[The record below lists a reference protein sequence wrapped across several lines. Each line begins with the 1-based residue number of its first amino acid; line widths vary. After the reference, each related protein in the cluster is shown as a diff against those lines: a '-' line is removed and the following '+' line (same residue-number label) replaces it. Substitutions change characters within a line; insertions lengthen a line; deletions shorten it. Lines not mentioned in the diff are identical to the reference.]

1 MTHWQPFLGSR
12 APSVIPGNAGEQERA
27 GLQPP
32 ACKPPFLPE
41 MCELWWLMS
50 PGGLVPLLTKSGPL
64 WEVWE
69 FPEDKRLLSVHFPG
83 SLVPRGIT
91 SSLLLEMGGCVPGR
105 QDVPVPQVPGEPAPC
120 TQVFGSLHAAGLRG
134 VDPVPAAA
142 VTAVLD
148 PGPQERTHSL
158 SKMFWCPSA
167 QQRSQLWDKDISGQA
182 RLFLLMTLFPKALRI
197 LVPVRDGGKTGSSKP
212 FLWPKRKLRLKAC
225 DVPKVG
231 EKIHGRTR
239 TNPGIP
245 LWPVHCVLLRAFMR
259 LVNNNENF
267 HMPLLLLLL
276 SF

>member
-91 SSLLLEMGGCVPGR
+91 SSLLLGMGGVCPWKAGRACPPGPWR
-105 QDVPVPQVPGEPAPC
+105 AC
-120 TQVFGSLHAAGLRG
+120 ALYAGLWQPPCGRASWCG
-134 VDPVPAAA
+134 PSPCGCGYGRLRPWTPGTHPLSVQNVLVPLSPAAL
-142 VTAVLD
+142 TAV
-148 PGPQERTHSL
+148 GQGRFRSGAA
-158 SKMFWCPSA
+158 FSA
-167 QQRSQLWDKDISGQA
+167 DDFI
-182 RLFLLMTLFPKALRI
+182 PKGA
-197 LVPVRDGGKTGSSKP
+197 
-212 FLWPKRKLRLKAC
+212 
-225 DVPKVG
+225 
-231 EKIHGRTR
+231 
-239 TNPGIP
+239 
-245 LWPVHCVLLRAFMR
+245 
-259 LVNNNENF
+259 
-267 HMPLLLLLL
+267 
-276 SF
+276 

>member
-83 SLVPRGIT
+83 SLVPRDIT

-142 VTAVLD
+142 VTAV
-148 PGPQERTHSL
+148 
-158 SKMFWCPSA
+158 
-167 QQRSQLWDKDISGQA
+167 
-182 RLFLLMTLFPKALRI
+182 
-197 LVPVRDGGKTGSSKP
+197 
-212 FLWPKRKLRLKAC
+212 
-225 DVPKVG
+225 
-231 EKIHGRTR
+231 
-239 TNPGIP
+239 
-245 LWPVHCVLLRAFMR
+245 
-259 LVNNNENF
+259 
-267 HMPLLLLLL
+267 
-276 SF
+276 